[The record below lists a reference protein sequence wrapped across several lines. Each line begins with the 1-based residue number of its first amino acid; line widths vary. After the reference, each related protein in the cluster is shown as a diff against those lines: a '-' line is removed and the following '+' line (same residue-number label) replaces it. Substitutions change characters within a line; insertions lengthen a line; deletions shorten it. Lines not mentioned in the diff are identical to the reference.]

1 MGLTSC
7 NCVRIPNVQEIIQ
20 RIAQNPDV
28 IKFLAS
34 LGEKV
39 EEFNKTFVEDVKKV
53 KDELE
58 QVIKSRHD
66 KLEAYKKSKEGIT
79 EERIKDLNKKELE
92 KEIDIFSNEVDKMHY
107 IFDLGLELVE
117 PLKTITLNKL
127 KKKAEK
133 APSMALNKINEQINE
148 INKMGVLDFLYS
160 TYGKVLLDAL
170 VKKGFSETLLIGFK
184 KEIMNIRGER
194 RKNER
199 LEFGIKTNEF
209 ENENIEQLKLDLMEL
224 IKNEYKE
231 VDKNFKSYV
240 RDKMIE
246 EMYNPSI
253 KVYKS

>member
-92 KEIDIFSNEVDKMHY
+92 KEIEILANEVDKMHY
-107 IFDLGLELVE
+107 IFDTGLEFVE
-117 PLKTITLNKL
+117 VLKSITLNEFKSSDV
-127 KKKAEK
+127 
-133 APSMALNKINEQINE
+133 PSSLIDE
-148 INKMGVLDFLYS
+148 INKYTIIEFLKS
-160 TYGKVLLDAL
+160 TYGKVLYDAM
-170 VKKGFSETLLIGFK
+170 VKKGLSETILIGVK
-184 KEIMNIRGER
+184 KQIMENRGER
-194 RKNER
+194 RKAER
-199 LEFGIKTNEF
+199 DEFGIKNEF
-209 ENENIEQLKLDLMEL
+209 ENEDINELKLNLMDLIESEA
-224 IKNEYKE
+224 KNL
-231 VDKNFKSYV
+231 DQHFKTYA

-246 EMYNPSI
+246 SMLSI
-253 KVYKS
+253 N

>member
-92 KEIDIFSNEVDKMHY
+92 KEIEILANEVDKMHY
-107 IFDLGLELVE
+107 IFDTGLEFVE
-117 PLKTITLNKL
+117 VLKSITLNEFKSSDV
-127 KKKAEK
+127 
-133 APSMALNKINEQINE
+133 PSSLIDE
-148 INKMGVLDFLYS
+148 INKYTIIEFLKS
-160 TYGKVLLDAL
+160 TYGKVLYDAM
-170 VKKGFSETLLIGFK
+170 VKKGLSETILVEVK
-184 KEIMNIRGER
+184 KQIMENRGER
-194 RKNER
+194 RK
-199 LEFGIKTNEF
+199 
-209 ENENIEQLKLDLMEL
+209 
-224 IKNEYKE
+224 
-231 VDKNFKSYV
+231 S
-240 RDKMIE
+240 
-246 EMYNPSI
+246 
-253 KVYKS
+253 

>member
-1 MGLTSC
+1 MGVGSGC
-7 NCVRIPNVQEIIQ
+7 IKPPKVDVDEEITKLL
-20 RIAQNPDV
+20 V
-28 IKFLAS
+28 S
-34 LGEKV
+34 LDEKV
-39 EEFNKTFVEDVKKV
+39 EEFNKTFFEEAEKCKKA
-53 KDELE
+53 LE
-58 QVIKSRHD
+58 EAIKSRHE
-66 KLEAYKKSKEGIT
+66 KLEEYKKSKEGIT
-79 EERIKDLNKKELE
+79 EERLKDLNKKELE